1 MRARSAGFFLMVA
14 LASAPVLAAT
24 ITIDPNNFSSGQVI
38 NAPGVTLETETFV
51 QSGTD
56 STGNPLY
63 APTFSAVYSYNM
75 GAGCMN
81 GAYPCAVVGTS
92 LFAPSSSGALP
103 NTPNYGAG
111 GFWGTQYAGSL
122 APDCSQ
128 NCVFGASA
136 GADGAILLRLDFAHP
151 TNFVDALGFLNGG
164 DPTEITAFDSA
175 GNMVGD
181 AFNDTT
187 GIFTGWAD
195 ATVTTATPDIS
206 TVIIGGHDSFRGINV
221 IDYSRVPTPAPE
233 IDTASAASGLTL
245 LVGGLV
251 VLRGRRVRRADK
263 AFCD

>member
-1 MRARSAGFFLMVA
+1 MRARSAALFLMVV
-14 LASAPVLAAT
+14 LASAPNFAAE
-24 ITIDPNNFSSGQVI
+24 ITIDPNHYGSGQAI
-38 NAPGVTLETETFV
+38 TAPGVTLETETFV

-63 APTFSAVYSYNM
+63 APVFSPVYSYNM

-81 GAYPCAVVGTS
+81 GAYPCAAVGTS
-92 LFAPSSSGALP
+92 LFAPSPTGALP
-103 NTPNYGAG
+103 NTPNFGAG

-122 APDCSQ
+122 APNCSQ

-136 GADGAILLRLDFAHP
+136 GADGAILLRVDFAHP
-151 TNFVDALGFLNGG
+151 TDFVDALGFLNGG

-175 GNMVGD
+175 GNMVGE

-206 TVIIGGHDSFRGINV
+206 TVLIGGYDSYRGVNV
-221 IDYSRVPTPAPE
+221 IDYASVPAPE
-233 IDTASAASGLTL
+233 IDTSSAASGLTL
-245 LVGGLV
+245 LLGGLV

-263 AFCD
+263 AFSD